1 MVFKFTNSITVDD
14 KESYNLKSTSSSQ
27 LTLNLLENWMNSLN
41 EQKAIV
47 SANLQTLNVSV
58 EKLQNSLANFST
70 AISRISDTDY
80 AYETTELVKN
90 QIKAESSISI
100 LSKAN
105 ENKFSIGQLLEGV
118 QISKKGS

>member
-80 AYETTELVKN
+80 ASETTELVKN
-90 QIKAESSISI
+90 QIRAESSISI